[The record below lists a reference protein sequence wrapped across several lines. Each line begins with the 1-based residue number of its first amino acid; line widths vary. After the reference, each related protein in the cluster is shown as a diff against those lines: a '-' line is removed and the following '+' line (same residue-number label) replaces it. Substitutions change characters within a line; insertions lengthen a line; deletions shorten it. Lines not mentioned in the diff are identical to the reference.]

1 MASEHVRHWLLDPD
15 VDFLNHGSF
24 GATPRPVLASQT
36 AWRDEMEREPVRFMV
51 ERFDAE
57 LAAAREALGAFVG
70 ADADDLAFVTNATGG
85 CNAVLRSLD
94 LAPGDELLTTDHA
107 YNAVKNA
114 IAYVADRAGARLVV
128 AEVPFPLASADE
140 ALERILA
147 AVTPR
152 TRLAV
157 LDHVTSATAMVLPIT
172 RIVAAL
178 ADRGVDTLVDG
189 AHAPG
194 MLDLDVPG
202 IGAAYYTG
210 NLHKWVC
217 APKGAGF
224 LWVRPDRQ
232 ERIHPLVISH
242 GANLPL
248 GDISRFRLEF
258 DWQGT
263 ADPSAWLA
271 VPEALRFGAEL
282 LPGGWPALRERN
294 RSLALEARDLLC
306 AATGQP
312 PPVPDAM
319 IGSMASVPLAWE
331 HEPASVQGVNLYGDR
346 VHGALLAAG
355 IQVMVTPWPQRP
367 EGLRWRRLVRVSAAA
382 YNDRAQMERLART
395 LAAVLEP
402 VA

>member
-85 CNAVLRSLD
+85 CNAVLRSLY

-140 ALERILA
+140 ALQRILA

-202 IGAAYYTG
+202 IGAA
-210 NLHKWVC
+210 
-217 APKGAGF
+217 
-224 LWVRPDRQ
+224 
-232 ERIHPLVISH
+232 
-242 GANLPL
+242 
-248 GDISRFRLEF
+248 
-258 DWQGT
+258 
-263 ADPSAWLA
+263 
-271 VPEALRFGAEL
+271 
-282 LPGGWPALRERN
+282 
-294 RSLALEARDLLC
+294 
-306 AATGQP
+306 
-312 PPVPDAM
+312 
-319 IGSMASVPLAWE
+319 
-331 HEPASVQGVNLYGDR
+331 
-346 VHGALLAAG
+346 
-355 IQVMVTPWPQRP
+355 
-367 EGLRWRRLVRVSAAA
+367 
-382 YNDRAQMERLART
+382 
-395 LAAVLEP
+395 
-402 VA
+402 